1 MLYIK
6 VTKTKNGCGGI
17 YRMGTFSLDWRI
29 KTGALLG
36 ASADGR
42 LTKTP
47 ISKNIS
53 ADIARDRECIT
64 AHIMSALKLNYED
77 MPNGTVL
84 DIVIHSSAISGEDG
98 MDAFVAT
105 LDTFMKGGGL
115 AIQYNFSILMC
126 CAVLRSIR
134 RNIQLCRYVFAA
146 GMCYLSICQS
156 KNRMSLYRSLKH
168 LRDDG

>member
-1 MLYIK
+1 MYIK

-17 YRMGTFSLDWRI
+17 YRMGTFSIDWRI

-84 DIVIHSSAISGEDG
+84 NIVIHVKVLITVKTLLIRLRL
-98 MDAFVAT
+98 MHLHQMQRTILIINAF
-105 LDTFMKGGGL
+105 LGL
-115 AIQYNFSILMC
+115 W
-126 CAVLRSIR
+126 
-134 RNIQLCRYVFAA
+134 
-146 GMCYLSICQS
+146 
-156 KNRMSLYRSLKH
+156 KT
-168 LRDDG
+168 